1 MNSLRDTVPV
11 SPQLREIETRTRQ
24 TLHGEEEPQP
34 LGPAVWDWQQ
44 VKKVLL
50 VRLRSIGDSV
60 LATPTILA
68 LKRFVPQAQIDILL
82 EDWVAPVLEGHGL
95 IDRIIRLERAS
106 VADRLRVARELRAE
120 HYDVVYNLH
129 GGTTATL
136 LSRASGARHRVGYAT
151 YQYAKLH
158 NHQSPSPLLLWG
170 QPKTHSVEQQLA
182 LVGWTGV
189 PVTDRPPTQLA
200 ISPHAEASVGEQ
212 LKSAG
217 LADKKFALIHPAAAF
232 ATKQWATEN
241 FARVVEF
248 LGNKGLPAVAI
259 AGPHEQPVLDALI
272 SESAV
277 QVTTFDLSLPEV
289 TALAKRAQIFV
300 GNDSGIAHIVAA
312 VKTPCVVIFGSSNT
326 AHWRPWNTAPAE
338 VVLEK
343 MPCQPCHGYFC
354 EKFPQPECIL
364 RVPVERVTGAI
375 ERLLT

>member
-24 TLHGEEEPQP
+24 TLRGEEEPQP

-60 LATPTILA
+60 LTTPTILA

-82 EDWVAPVLEGHGL
+82 ENWVAPVLEGHGL

-136 LSRASGARHRVGYAT
+136 LTRASGARHRVGYAV

-170 QPKTHSVEQQLA
+170 QQKTHSVEQQLA

-200 ISPHAEASVGEQ
+200 ISPHAEASVSEQ
-212 LKSAG
+212 LKS
-217 LADKKFALIHPAAAF
+217 
-232 ATKQWATEN
+232 
-241 FARVVEF
+241 
-248 LGNKGLPAVAI
+248 
-259 AGPHEQPVLDALI
+259 
-272 SESAV
+272 
-277 QVTTFDLSLPEV
+277 
-289 TALAKRAQIFV
+289 
-300 GNDSGIAHIVAA
+300 
-312 VKTPCVVIFGSSNT
+312 
-326 AHWRPWNTAPAE
+326 
-338 VVLEK
+338 
-343 MPCQPCHGYFC
+343 
-354 EKFPQPECIL
+354 
-364 RVPVERVTGAI
+364 
-375 ERLLT
+375 